1 MTGSRIFGPAL
12 AAVLVDTV
20 GTAWC
25 FLLNAAS
32 FAAVLVS
39 LLAHRR
45 RDELYPPPLAQRG
58 GQPVREALA
67 LRPPRTGSCS
77 SRSS

>member
-12 AAVLVDTV
+12 AAVLVETV

-39 LLAHRR
+39 LFAAAPRR
-45 RDELYPPPLAQRG
+45 AAPAAAARRAAAARCARRCAFVAP
-58 GQPVREALA
+58 
-67 LRPPRTGSCS
+67 RPRSCS
-77 SRSS
+77 